1 MHEQVGE
8 EEEEGGLEV
17 RKRKGREEEREG
29 QREVRVAERR
39 G

>member
-1 MHEQVGE
+1 MHEQVG

>member
-1 MHEQVGE
+1 MHEQVG

-29 QREVRVAERR
+29 QREVRGAERR